1 MRRPPLAG
9 SMQTP
14 ARAAERLFFGV
25 GFALLLATAFAL
37 IDERLPPDDCPE
49 PDASL
54 IDDPCTASSP
64 VGWLIPG
71 GAALGIGL
79 GFVYRTARLSG
90 SPPPFSQYFP
100 NESELALAE
109 RVSEDHSDAHDT
121 DRLSGAWANMETKM
135 LESTH
140 GEEE

>member
-9 SMQTP
+9 SMQTS
-14 ARAAERLFFGV
+14 ARAAERLFFGL
-25 GFALLLATAFAL
+25 GISLLLSTAFAL
-37 IDERLPPDDCPE
+37 IDVRLPPGDCPE

-54 IDDPCTASSP
+54 IDETCTASSP
-64 VGWLIPG
+64 IGWLVPG
-71 GAALGIGL
+71 GAVLGLGL
-79 GFVYRTARLSG
+79 GFIYRTARQSG
-90 SPPPFSQYFP
+90 ISPPFGKYFP
-100 NESELALAE
+100 NESESQISE
-109 RVSEDHSDAHDT
+109 RLSEEHSDAHDT